1 MANGSVQT
9 PEPDN
14 SSSSSPS
21 SPVRIL
27 ASLRRNN
34 QLRLPPSPSASS
46 ISHASSGTLRS
57 KEESLS
63 ANGSAALSD
72 SANANAS
79 LSKQIELVSAKVQS
93 TYIQSSGPKQSSSVV
108 SDIHSSS
115 STSNRADGN
124 AIPTSIPPRPKQ
136 VVNIGL
142 NEDLS
147 CSYRASKLSSMA
159 IEGIVQIQVKSPRE
173 EGYPFIVRVKDSA
186 HQIKSILE
194 NKIYAEPL
202 DEPHKKDVRS
212 YNVSIPPKETFVSVF
227 KYKCN
232 SDLRPVPIRVQTRVR
247 MVGDS
252 CRVALQISSN
262 PSNVT
267 HLTDLNIFMEVPPV
281 VKGETLVTSPAGGVW
296 NENQRHV
303 LWCVSRLAS
312 GEKFQLQAQFDLISQ
327 EEEGTIGEEREKP
340 HFPVFA
346 RCNGTSEQLSNVEI
360 TIAEAKSS
368 SISLAMRAARRFRV
382 SHREQSV

>member
-368 SISLAMRAARRFRV
+368 SISLAMRAARRFR
-382 SHREQSV
+382 